1 MCLFVWCCVG
11 QHVISKPDVVDV
23 AVEEGSDEF
32 VLLASDGLWDVF
44 SPQVHP
50 DSVLYSRV
58 TVLIKCWS
66 DNLACYVFRGRCRRR

>member
-1 MCLFVWCCVG
+1 MWCGVG

-44 SPQVHP
+44 SPQVRCPLTRCTTH
-50 DSVLYSRV
+50 SRV
-58 TVLIKCWS
+58 AVLMKCLS
-66 DNLACYVFRGRCRRR
+66 DNLGL